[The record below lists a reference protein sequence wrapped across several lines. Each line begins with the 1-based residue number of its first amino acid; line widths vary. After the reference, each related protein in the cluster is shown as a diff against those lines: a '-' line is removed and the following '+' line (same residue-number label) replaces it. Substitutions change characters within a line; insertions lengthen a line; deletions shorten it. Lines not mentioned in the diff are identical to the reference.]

1 MNKKIIFIEFIVL
14 IFILFLTFLI
24 SNKIYDS
31 YKNVILK
38 NNAYILNE
46 SKDKQVIE
54 IIKDININDISL
66 DEIYKYGYK
75 EYELPY
81 LKKKI
86 YIYSYLISISLYLL
100 IITIFN
106 IYNYKRTKKI
116 IDLDEYLLKV
126 LSGNYSLN
134 IRDYKENEISKLK
147 NDIYKV
153 TVKLKEKNINLENDK
168 NYLEELLSNISHQLK
183 TPLTS
188 LYVINDLLLDE
199 KLDNEKQKEFL
210 IKNRNQLEKMEWL
223 ITNLL
228 KLSRLDSGVVKLEK
242 ENIKFNDFI
251 DKTLEPLMINLELK
265 NIKLI
270 KDGDLDSIL
279 NIDINWMG
287 EAILNIVKN
296 AYQYTKDEIKIS
308 IKDNAL
314 YDEIIISDNG
324 KGISDK
330 DLPHIFERFYKSGK
344 NKDSIGIG
352 LNLSYKIITMH
363 FGTID
368 VLVDNGTK
376 FIIKLYKQVV

>member
-1 MNKKIIFIEFIVL
+1 MNKKIFFIEFIILV
-14 IFILFLTFLI
+14 FILFLTLII
-24 SNKIYDS
+24 SNRIYDS
-31 YKNVILK
+31 YKNVIIK

-46 SKDKQVIE
+46 SKNNEVIE
-54 IIKDININDISL
+54 IIKDININNVSL
-66 DEIYKYGYK
+66 NEIYKYGYK
-75 EYELPY
+75 EYEIPY
-81 LKKKI
+81 LKNKI
-86 YIYSYLISISLYLL
+86 YFYSYLISLSLYLL

-116 IDLDEYLLKV
+116 NELDDYLLKI
-126 LSGNYSLN
+126 LNGNYSLD
-134 IRDYKENEISKLK
+134 IRDYKENELSKLK

-168 NYLEELLSNISHQLK
+168 YNLEELLSNISHQLK

-188 LYVINDLLLDE
+188 LYVINDILLEDIDSE
-199 KLDNEKQKEFL
+199 KRKEFL
-210 IKNRNQLEKMEWL
+210 IKNRSQLEKMEWL

-242 ENIKFNDFI
+242 EDIKFNDFI
-251 DKTLEPLMINLELK
+251 DKTIEPLMINLELK

-270 KDGDLDSIL
+270 KEGNLESIL
-279 NIDINWMG
+279 NIDINWMS

-296 AYQYTKDEIKIS
+296 AYQYTKDEIKIA

-324 KGISDK
+324 KGIDEK
-330 DLPHIFERFYKSGK
+330 DIPHIFERFYKAGN

-368 VLVDNGTK
+368 VSVENGTK

>member
-1 MNKKIIFIEFIVL
+1 MNKKIFFIEFIILV
-14 IFILFLTFLI
+14 FILFLTLII
-24 SNKIYDS
+24 SNRIYDS
-31 YKNVILK
+31 YKNVIIK

-46 SKDKQVIE
+46 SKNNEVIE
-54 IIKDININDISL
+54 IIKDININNVSL
-66 DEIYKYGYK
+66 NEIYKYGYK
-75 EYELPY
+75 EYEIPY
-81 LKKKI
+81 LKNKI
-86 YIYSYLISISLYLL
+86 YFYSYLISLSLYLL

-116 IDLDEYLLKV
+116 NELDDYLLKI
-126 LSGNYSLN
+126 LNGNYSLD
-134 IRDYKENEISKLK
+134 IRDYKENELSKLK

-168 NYLEELLSNISHQLK
+168 YNLEELLSNISHQLK

-188 LYVINDLLLDE
+188 LYVINDILLEDIDSE
-199 KLDNEKQKEFL
+199 KRKEFL
-210 IKNRNQLEKMEWL
+210 IKNRSQLEKMEWL

-242 ENIKFNDFI
+242 EDIKFNDFI
-251 DKTLEPLMINLELK
+251 DKTIEPLMVNLELK

-270 KDGDLDSIL
+270 KEGDLESIL
-279 NIDINWMG
+279 NIDINWMS

-296 AYQYTKDEIKIS
+296 AYQYTKDEIKIA

-324 KGISDK
+324 KGIDEK
-330 DLPHIFERFYKSGK
+330 DIPHIFERFYKAGN

-368 VLVDNGTK
+368 VSVENGTK